1 MPSDADIAA
10 VYKLAFDEALRSIG
24 DQRNTL
30 ESVRARG
37 GILLSAASVVT
48 SFLGGQTLA
57 DGDLGVAGWLAI
69 ASFGGVGFVALA
81 LLLLKGRLSF
91 HLSPTQ
97 LIVGY
102 IEGESALSLTDIYRD
117 LSIHFENGV
126 NTNSEF
132 IRRLDAIFAAGA
144 LVLTVELI
152 CWIIELAGSV
162 S

>member
-1 MPSDADIAA
+1 MTSDADIAA

-24 DQRNTL
+24 DQRHTL
-30 ESVRARG
+30 ETVRARG

-48 SFLGGQTLA
+48 SFLGGQALA

-69 ASFGGVGFVALA
+69 ASFGGVGLFALA
-81 LLLLKGRLSF
+81 MLLLKGRLSF
-91 HLSPTQ
+91 HVSPTQ

-102 IEGESALSLTDIYRD
+102 IEGESTPPLADIYRD
-117 LSIHFENGV
+117 LSINFENGV
-126 NTNSEF
+126 ESNSEF

-144 LVLTVELI
+144 LMLMVELI
-152 CWIIELAGSV
+152 CWIIELVGSV